1 VFHRRRTWSELA
13 IKVDPATWE
22 AVTQAEQ
29 DAEEAG
35 GQSAQQKGRSCR
47 VPVHG
52 ERQDQPGGQQGM
64 HDVLQERST
73 KHVGARFDALRG
85 EDESKAT
92 IEEGPVLP
100 EADIQRSTHVCKAAN
115 NGHSLRFALAI
126 RQLALR
132 LTKKH
137 KFISPKDDRKRGS
150 SDNEQSQ

>member
-1 VFHRRRTWSELA
+1 MGL
-13 IKVDPATWE
+13 E

-92 IEEGPVLP
+92 IEEGPVLAAGQQRTFASICTSDP
-100 EADIQRSTHVCKAAN
+100 AARSPPDEEAQVHIAEGRSKARIQR
-115 NGHSLRFALAI
+115 
-126 RQLALR
+126 Q
-132 LTKKH
+132 
-137 KFISPKDDRKRGS
+137 
-150 SDNEQSQ
+150 